1 MFKKIIRIVV
11 CCLAAVAMTSC
22 SVSKDAVNFK
32 EVKNYFYRNDAPKGE
47 QLLKLTTQVEFDR
60 YFGAG
65 AFMGKDGQPTQ
76 IDFNK
81 DFVIAKVLPETNL
94 DTEIK
99 DIKLTK
105 SSDGHLTFGYSTTN
119 KKPQSYSIRPTA
131 QITVSREYMNA
142 KLESK

>member
-1 MFKKIIRIVV
+1 MFKKILKMVV

-22 SVSKDAVNFK
+22 SVSKGAVNFK

-47 QLLKLTTQVEFDR
+47 QLLKLTTQIEFNR
-60 YFGAG
+60 YFGAA
-65 AFMGKDGQPTQ
+65 AFMGKDGQPTL
-76 IDFNK
+76 IDFKK

-94 DTEIK
+94 GTEIK
-99 DIKLTK
+99 NIKLTK

-131 QITVSREYMNA
+131 QITVSREYLNV
-142 KLESK
+142 KLENK

>member
-1 MFKKIIRIVV
+1 MFKKILKMVV

-22 SVSKDAVNFK
+22 AVSKETVNYK

-60 YFGAG
+60 YFGAA
-65 AFMGKDGQPTQ
+65 AFMGKNGQPTL
-76 IDFNK
+76 IDFKK
-81 DFVIAKVLPETNL
+81 DFVIAKILPETNRS
-94 DTEIK
+94 TEIK
-99 DIKLTK
+99 DIKLAK
-105 SSDGHLTFGYSTTN
+105 SSNGHLTFSYSTTD
-119 KKPQSYSIRPTA
+119 KESQSFSIRPTV

>member
-1 MFKKIIRIVV
+1 MKMVV
-11 CCLAAVAMTSC
+11 CCLVAVAMTSC
-22 SVSKDAVNFK
+22 AVSKETVNFK

-60 YFGAG
+60 YFGAA
-65 AFMGKDGQPTQ
+65 AFMGKDGQSTL
-76 IDFNK
+76 IDFKKN
-81 DFVIAKVLPETNL
+81 FVIAKVLPETNR

-99 DIKLTK
+99 DIKLAK

-119 KKPQSYSIRPTA
+119 KKPQSFSIRPTV
-131 QITVSREYMNA
+131 QITVSREYVNA

>member
-1 MFKKIIRIVV
+1 MFKKIIRMVV

-22 SVSKDAVNFK
+22 SVSNGVVNFT

-60 YFGAG
+60 YFGAA
-65 AFMGKDGQPTQ
+65 AFMGKDGQLTQ
-76 IDFNK
+76 IDFKK

-94 DTEIK
+94 ATEIK

-105 SSDGHLTFGYSTTN
+105 SSDGHLTFGYSITN
-119 KKPQSYSIRPTA
+119 KKPQSYTICPTA
-131 QITVSREYMNA
+131 QIAVSREYLNA
-142 KLESK
+142 KLQSK

>member
-1 MFKKIIRIVV
+1 MVV
-11 CCLAAVAMTSC
+11 CCFAAVAMTSC
-22 SVSKDAVNFK
+22 SVSKDAVSFN
-32 EVKNYFYRNDAPKGE
+32 EVKNYFYRNDAPRGE

-60 YFGAG
+60 YFGAA
-65 AFMGKDGQPTQ
+65 AFMGKDGQPTL
-76 IDFNK
+76 IDFKK

-119 KKPQSYSIRPTA
+119 KKPQSYTIRPTA
-131 QITVSREYMNA
+131 QITVSREYLNV
-142 KLESK
+142 KLENK

>member
-76 IDFNK
+76 IDFEK

-94 DTEIK
+94 CTEIK

-119 KKPQSYSIRPTA
+119 KKQQSYSIRPTA